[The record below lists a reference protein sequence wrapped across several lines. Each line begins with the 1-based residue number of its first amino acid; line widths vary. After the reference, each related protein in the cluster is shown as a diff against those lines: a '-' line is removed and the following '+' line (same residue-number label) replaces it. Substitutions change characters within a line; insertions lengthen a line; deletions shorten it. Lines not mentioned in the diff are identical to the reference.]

1 MSIFKGGT
9 VMDERSEKKAE
20 RKFDGSVFVGIL
32 LLGIGA
38 LFLLNNLDV
47 FYIGEVWSFWPF
59 LLVALGAQKIS
70 QGGSIDQVGSGFW
83 LVFFGLWLY
92 VSIEGIWG
100 FGFEE
105 SWPALLIVWGLS
117 MIWRSFG
124 RPWPFQKK
132 EIPS

>member
-1 MSIFKGGT
+1 M
-9 VMDERSEKKAE
+9 VEQSEIKAE
-20 RKFDGSVFVGIL
+20 RKFDGSVFMGLL

-38 LFLLNNLDV
+38 LFLLNNLNV
-47 FYIGEVWSFWPF
+47 IYIGEFWSFWPF
-59 LLVALGAQKIS
+59 VLVVFGAQKIV
-70 QGGSIDQVGSGFW
+70 QAGSSDQVGSGLW

-92 VSIEGIWG
+92 ISIEEIWG

-105 SWPALLIVWGLS
+105 SWPALLIVWGVS

-132 EIPS
+132 EMVS